1 MFGRTENS
9 EGRAGNTSSGGSST
23 VTWVNDWYVP
33 STNNTASQGGS
44 TNNNINFKLKGWH
57 KERQYDAASTPR
69 KFDSGDILKLDTWKY
84 YKEVPILKH
93 TPDDEEEYSS
103 KDEEKNWGALG
114 PENEDAKKDLGTA
127 LSVNNKD
134 EMGTLS
140 GIVDS

>member
-1 MFGRTENS
+1 MFGRTEAS
-9 EGRAGNTSSGGSST
+9 EGRAGNSSSSGNNT

-33 STNNTASQGGS
+33 TSDNSASVGGA
-44 TNNNINFKLKGWH
+44 TNNNVNFKLKGWH

-69 KFDSGDILKLDTWKY
+69 KFDSGDILNLDTWKY

-93 TPDDEEEYSS
+93 TPDDDQEYSGKEEE
-103 KDEEKNWGALG
+103 KKWGALG
-114 PENEDAKKDLGTA
+114 SDNEVAKKDLGTA